1 MMFKARYL
9 LSAALA
15 PAVLLFFYIR
25 KKDKVEPEPMKLLL
39 LMALGGALTTI
50 PAAILELIGGAV
62 LGIVF
67 TEGSPVFN
75 FIESFFI
82 VALAEEGCKYIVLL
96 LTSWWSKEFNYTYD
110 AVVYAVSVSL
120 GFAALENVL
129 YVFQGGFS
137 TAILRALTSVPG
149 HMIFAVFMGYH
160 YGIAKKAFCSKKVG
174 LTITAFVIS
183 LVLPMLIH
191 GFYDFCLFMQSWFF
205 TLIFLGFYVVVTVLG
220 FLVVNKL
227 SREDSPINAPSEP
240 PMYTGMYR

>member
-160 YGIAKKAFCSKKVG
+160 YGIAKKG
-174 LTITAFVIS
+174 THHYRLRNITGTPDAYPWLLRLLPVHAVM
-183 LVLPMLIH
+183 VLRTHIPGILRGSNSTRIPRREQALARR
-191 GFYDFCLFMQSWFF
+191 FADKC
-205 TLIFLGFYVVVTVLG
+205 TV
-220 FLVVNKL
+220 
-227 SREDSPINAPSEP
+227 
-240 PMYTGMYR
+240 